1 MARPMTKKTP
11 SCCVPNTISDKVTE
25 MTRYFQSLLAALLL
39 VALPIMAADKPGI
52 IKLATTTST
61 ANTGL
66 LDYLLPKFEAKC
78 SCKVNVIAVGTGKA
92 LKLGEDG
99 NVDVVLVHARPAEDA
114 FVAAGYGVDRR
125 DVMYND
131 FILIGPNNDPAK
143 IRGEKD
149 VLTAMKNIAGIKWKF
164 VSRGDDSGTDQM
176 EKSYWKTLG
185 INPAGQS
192 WYYSA
197 GQGMG
202 EVLMMSGEMRA
213 YTLTDRGTYITYR
226 DKIGL
231 PILVQGDARM
241 FNPYGI
247 IAVNPKKYPSAN
259 YQGAKALT
267 DWITS
272 AEGQKLIADFK
283 VGGEQ
288 LFIPD
293 AK

>member
-1 MARPMTKKTP
+1 MKRFIPFLLAL
-11 SCCVPNTISDKVTE
+11 
-25 MTRYFQSLLAALLL
+25 SLLISLPNEAAENAG
-39 VALPIMAADKPGI
+39 V

-61 ANTGL
+61 ASSGL

-78 SCKVNVIAVGTGKA
+78 SCKVHVIAVGTGKA

-114 FVAAGYGVDRR
+114 FVLAGHGTDRR

-131 FILIGPNNDPAK
+131 FVLVGPNNDPARIK
-143 IRGEKD
+143 GEKD
-149 VLTAMKNIAGIKWKF
+149 VLLAMKKIADTQWKF

-176 EKSYWKTLG
+176 EKSYWKALG
-185 INPAGQS
+185 IQPAGQR
-192 WYYSA
+192 WHYSA

-213 YTLTDRGTYITYR
+213 YTLTDRGTYISFK

-231 PILVQGDARM
+231 PVLMQGDARM

-247 IAVNPKKYPSAN
+247 IAVNPKKYPRSN
-259 YQGAKALT
+259 YQGATELIN
-267 DWITS
+267 WITS
-272 AEGQKLIADFK
+272 AEGQKLIGEFK

-288 LFIPD
+288 LFVPS

>member
-1 MARPMTKKTP
+1 MKHLTQAW
-11 SCCVPNTISDKVTE
+11 
-25 MTRYFQSLLAALLL
+25 LAALFA
-39 VALPIMAADKPGI
+39 VSITWSAEAADTAT

-61 ANTGL
+61 AASGL

-78 SCKVNVIAVGTGKA
+78 SCKINVIAVGTGKA

-114 FVAAGYGVDRR
+114 FVAAGHGIDRR

-131 FILIGPNNDPAK
+131 FVLIGPNNDPAG
-143 IRGEKD
+143 IRDQKD
-149 VLTAMKNIAGIKWKF
+149 VLEAMKRIAAKQRKF

-176 EKSYWKTLG
+176 ERGYWKALNIKPEG
-185 INPAGQS
+185 K

-213 YTLTDRGTYITYR
+213 YTLTDRSTYISFK

-231 PILVQGDARM
+231 PILMPGDSRM

-247 IAVNPKKYPSAN
+247 IAVNPKKYPDTN
-259 YQGAKALT
+259 YKGATQLIN
-267 DWITS
+267 WITS
-272 AEGQKLIADFK
+272 AEGQSLIANFK

-288 LFIPD
+288 LFIPS